1 MRKITPQDQEV
12 GFRLNLGEYLRVIWR
27 KKYFLV
33 VPLVISVVVSN
44 IGVRF
49 LVPEYESSS
58 VIRLGDA
65 SQVQSE
71 VNRFVQT
78 DSRRREAE
86 FGAQLEADILG
97 SAFLD
102 ELIRR
107 LGMDQDPEL
116 IEIADYEREHL
127 YPGITSEELV
137 MRRLRNFLKRRIS
150 IDREGPNMYRL
161 AYADANP
168 EACYVVAEAITRL
181 YIDMQHRQTMRG
193 LKEVSQFSEEQLAVY
208 KERLDHS
215 ERELANFQER
225 LSAPSVATNPVNQTN
240 VALSERV
247 HADLDLTISGADD
260 TLERI
265 RAQVVA
271 ILGEV
276 PDGDRVFRDPE
287 VRKLE
292 NDLGMRRE
300 SELLAELSATVAAP
314 GGGSNADAITT
325 TQQALQRRLGRL
337 VGERFANV
345 PADYR
350 PLVVE
355 YFYQRVEVNALRG
368 KRTKLDSYIAAFR
381 SQVALAP
388 EMESE
393 LARLRQEVEHN
404 RSVFNTFQS
413 AQTSTQ
419 ISEAAQD
426 TELGASVF
434 LVEAASRPLAPVR
447 PDRMKILVL
456 AFLFGAAIGASGLLL
471 TEFTDSSFRSVDEI
485 EKQLG
490 MKVLGTIPR
499 FEKTKWFHDSAR
511 KRAVVWTA
519 TSVVFLG
526 VALAGFYFY
535 GKTAREQM
543 IDLNLNEQSTT
554 TTPAP

>member
-1 MRKITPQDQEV
+1 VRKITPQDQEA
-12 GFRLNLGEYLRVIWR
+12 GFRLNLGEYLRVVWR

-33 VPLVISVVVSN
+33 VPLVISVAVANV
-44 IGVRF
+44 GVRF

-107 LGMDQDPEL
+107 LGMDQDPKL
-116 IEIADYEREHL
+116 IDIANYEREHL

-168 EACYVVAEAITRL
+168 EACYTVAEAITRL

-208 KERLDHS
+208 KERLDKS
-215 ERELANFQER
+215 ERELARFQER
-225 LSAPSVATNPVNQTN
+225 LAAPNAATNPVSQAN
-240 VALSERV
+240 VAHAERV
-247 HADLDLTISGADD
+247 HADLALTISSAED

-265 RAQVVA
+265 RAQVASVLA
-271 ILGEV
+271 TV

-287 VRKLE
+287 IRRLE
-292 NDLGMRRE
+292 NDLALRRV
-300 SELLAELSATVAAP
+300 SELLGELSAGFMAP
-314 GGGSNADAITT
+314 GGGGGADAIMA
-325 TQQALQRRLGRL
+325 TQQAIQRRVGRL
-337 VGERFANV
+337 VGELFVDV
-345 PADYR
+345 PADYQ

-355 YFYQRVEVNALRG
+355 YFYQRAEVNALRT
-368 KRTKLDSYIAAFR
+368 KRTRLDRYIAAFR

-393 LARLRQEVEHN
+393 LARLRQEVDHD
-404 RSVFNTFQS
+404 RSVYNTFQS
-413 AQTSTQ
+413 AQTTTQ
-419 ISEAAQD
+419 ISEAAQN
-426 TELGASVF
+426 TELGATVF
-434 LVEAASRPLAPVR
+434 LVETANRPLAPVR

-535 GKTAREQM
+535 GKSAREQM
-543 IDLNLNEQSTT
+543 IDLNLNEQKT
-554 TTPAP
+554 TTPSP

>member
-1 MRKITPQDQEV
+1 VRKITPQDHEV
-12 GFRLNLGEYLRVIWR
+12 GFRLNLGEYLRVLWR
-27 KKYFLV
+27 KKYFLI
-33 VPLVISVVVSN
+33 VPLAISILVSN
-44 IGVRF
+44 IGIRF

-58 VIRLGDA
+58 VIRVGDA
-65 SQVQSE
+65 AHVQSE

-78 DSRRREAE
+78 DRRDSE
-86 FGAQLEADILG
+86 FGAQLTADIQG

-107 LGMDQDPEL
+107 LGMDQDPKL
-116 IEIADYEREHL
+116 IDIANYEREHL

-137 MRRLRNFLKRRIS
+137 MRRLRNFLKRRIHIS
-150 IDREGPNMYRL
+150 REGPNMYRL

-181 YIDMQHRQTMRG
+181 YIDMQHRQTMQG

-208 KERLDHS
+208 KERLDKS
-215 ERELANFQER
+215 EQELANFQER
-225 LSAPSVATNPVNQTN
+225 LSAPSLATNPVNQTN

-265 RAQVVA
+265 QAQVVA
-271 ILGEV
+271 ILGAI

-287 VRKLE
+287 IRKLE
-292 NDLGMRRE
+292 NDLAMRRE
-300 SELLAELSATVAAP
+300 SELLAELSASTTGTTP
-314 GGGSNADAITT
+314 GAGSTSEGIMA

-337 VGERFANV
+337 VGERFSNV
-345 PADYR
+345 SVDYR

-355 YFYQRVEVNALRG
+355 YFYQRAEVNALRT
-368 KRTKLDSYIAAFR
+368 KRTKLDSYLRAFR
-381 SQVALAP
+381 SQLALAP

-393 LARLRQEVEHN
+393 LTRLRQEVERN
-404 RSVFNTFQS
+404 RSVYNTFQS

-419 ISEAAQD
+419 ISEAAQN
-426 TELGASVF
+426 TELGASVV

-447 PDRMKILVL
+447 PDHLKILVL

-535 GKTAREQM
+535 GKSVREQM
-543 IDLNLNEQSTT
+543 IDLNLNEKSTT
-554 TTPAP
+554 TTTP